1 MSVQRTTQ
9 FYRVEIPGS
18 STSSHPSEK
27 DQAASNIRVVA
38 FSADENVADK
48 IMKLL

>member
-18 STSSHPSEK
+18 TTSSHPSKE
-27 DQAASNIRVVA
+27 DQAASNICVVA
-38 FSADENVADK
+38 FSEDENVAEK